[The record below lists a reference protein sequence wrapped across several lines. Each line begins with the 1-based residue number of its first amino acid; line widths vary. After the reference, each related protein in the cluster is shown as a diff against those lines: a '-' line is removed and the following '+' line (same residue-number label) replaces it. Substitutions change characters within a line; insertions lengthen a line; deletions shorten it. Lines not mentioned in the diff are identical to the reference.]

1 MHIEPGILAATK
13 LSFATI
19 AASGMLLAYAP
30 RLLKQPALLL
40 RTLLAATFFSLFMQ
54 LFHMPVGASELH
66 FVGAMPIYLL
76 LGFVPTLF
84 GFALGLLLQ
93 GLLFDP
99 QDLVHL
105 AVNALSLMVPLA
117 VVHYGIGQRI
127 GRQFSVANIVKLDAL
142 FYAGVTLM
150 VGFWLLLGEQATP
163 LAHWA
168 QFAASY
174 MALVLLEPLVTLAV
188 LRLASL
194 LGDRR
199 WARLCL
205 DERVTTAPAAA

>member
-1 MHIEPGILAATK
+1 MHIEPGILSSAKIAFANVAAV
-13 LSFATI
+13 
-19 AASGMLLAYAP
+19 GMLAACAP
-30 RLLKQPALLL
+30 ALVKRPALLL
-40 RTLLAATFFSLFMQ
+40 RTALAALFFSLFMQ

-84 GFALGLLLQ
+84 GFAFGLLLQ

-194 LGDRR
+194 FRDSN

-205 DERVTTAPAAA
+205 DERVTTTTA

>member
-1 MHIEPGILAATK
+1 MHIEPGILSSAKIAFANVAA
-13 LSFATI
+13 I
-19 AASGMLLAYAP
+19 GMLGAYAP
-30 RLLKQPALLL
+30 GLVKRPTLLL
-40 RTLLAATFFSLFMQ
+40 RTALAAVFFSVFMQ
-54 LFHMPVGASELH
+54 VFHMPVGASELH

-84 GFALGLLLQ
+84 GFAFGLLLQ

-99 QDLVHL
+99 QDLMHL

-194 LGDRR
+194 FRDSN

-205 DERVTTAPAAA
+205 DERVTTTTA

>member
-30 RLLKQPALLL
+30 RLLKQPTLLL
-40 RTLLAATFFSLFMQ
+40 RTLLAASFFSLFMQ

-84 GFALGLLLQ
+84 GFAFGLLLQ

-168 QFAASY
+168 QFAAS
-174 MALVLLEPLVTLAV
+174 
-188 LRLASL
+188 
-194 LGDRR
+194 
-199 WARLCL
+199 
-205 DERVTTAPAAA
+205 